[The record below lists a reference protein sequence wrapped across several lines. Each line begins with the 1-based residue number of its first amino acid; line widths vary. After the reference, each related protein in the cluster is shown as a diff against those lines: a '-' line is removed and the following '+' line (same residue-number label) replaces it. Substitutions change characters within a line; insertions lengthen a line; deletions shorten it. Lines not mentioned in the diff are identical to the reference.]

1 MKGCHT
7 TGLILS
13 AILGIG
19 LSLIYHYQP
28 IEIRLKTPTENAI
41 KNHYANYSYRDPFE
55 DIALTTDERYIFNYA
70 IAQLFLEDQFKN
82 KPYGIPRAVELH
94 VDLKLRVVDGVSHA
108 GRDDLK
114 LVVGQREL
122 RDILTEHYTERIRD
136 PFVVRRKTA
145 FGVVLRYHDGV
156 GLPAGDQ
163 ERRAEG
169 DGRELVHE
177 TTLYVT

>member
-82 KPYGIPRAVELH
+82 KPYGIPRYYPVIVEGVEHMFHVKHLSLLPLDEQQEALFKRAV
-94 VDLKLRVVDGVSHA
+94 KKIGKKYPHA
-108 GRDDLK
+108 FYNP
-114 LVVGQREL
+114 QN
-122 RDILTEHYTERIRD
+122 
-136 PFVVRRKTA
+136 
-145 FGVVLRYHDGV
+145 
-156 GLPAGDQ
+156 
-163 ERRAEG
+163 
-169 DGRELVHE
+169 
-177 TTLYVT
+177 